1 MYRPSIHLRAF
12 CPILVPEITAG
23 WLLSVTRERHALYVS
38 STDSDISMQSN
49 FSNRTM
55 STDSEASV
63 AVMLTQSVSTLSD
76 VSLRT
81 DGEGGLLPPSN
92 NSSREGSMESVRS
105 VMSIN
110 DIIKPEQHKSVQQM
124 LLDIQAHSTPS
135 LVHLA
140 TKSLAW
146 LSRQDPTTRQL
157 PSPSRIDP
165 AKRMDSH
172 RLLAS
177 MLECVAGDRP
187 KRYVA
192 AAIIT
197 CGRDMDEFIRLANTW
212 FGLFMWPFRENTQRT
227 VVSPS
232 DAATPTAQITA
243 TLMA

>member
-1 MYRPSIHLRAF
+1 
-12 CPILVPEITAG
+12 
-23 WLLSVTRERHALYVS
+23 
-38 STDSDISMQSN
+38 
-49 FSNRTM
+49 
-55 STDSEASV
+55 
-63 AVMLTQSVSTLSD
+63 
-76 VSLRT
+76 
-81 DGEGGLLPPSN
+81 
-92 NSSREGSMESVRS
+92 MESVRS
-105 VMSIN
+105 LMSIN

-124 LLDIQAHSTPS
+124 LLDIQAHSTAS
-135 LVHLA
+135 LVYLA

-146 LSRQDPTTRQL
+146 LSQQDPTTRQL

-172 RLLAS
+172 RLLAA

-212 FGLFMWPFRENTQRT
+212 FGLFMWPCLSRAFLLSLSFLTRAILVRENTQRT

-243 TLMA
+243 TLMGVNRIQDRTAEMRAKVGFDEIDGAQHVRRRVQGRNLLLYYLTSLEFFS